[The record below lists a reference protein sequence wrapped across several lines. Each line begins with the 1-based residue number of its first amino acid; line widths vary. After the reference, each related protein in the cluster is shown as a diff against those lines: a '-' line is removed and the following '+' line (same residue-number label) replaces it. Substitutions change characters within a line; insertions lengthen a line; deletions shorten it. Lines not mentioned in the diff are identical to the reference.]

1 MTYSDLHAPSAP
13 SSPLPNCACIDQ
25 DAQAAVK
32 DCLTQYDA
40 MLSELDDKKKGE
52 ISRLMGMKMEQV
64 SLLNLCP

>member
-1 MTYSDLHAPSAP
+1 
-13 SSPLPNCACIDQ
+13 
-25 DAQAAVK
+25 
-32 DCLTQYDA
+32 